1 MNYKDFNEAI
11 ATLEMMSRNLEAA
24 YIENGGE
31 ITEMTEGME
40 QAIAAVSDL
49 LEVEGTDMFGRW
61 RTSNGDRIKMYKAE
75 KAAADMRIKAA
86 QKTEEFIDAAI
97 KNMMKAK
104 GVDKVKGAF
113 YSFALYDS
121 VKTTLNEDAL
131 NNAYLDRATEAIRA
145 AGIPDCI
152 DVKLV
157 TTTTRLKEAGDEF
170 AYFVEVTTAPAV
182 RFTKPRNPKE

>member
-11 ATLEMMSRNLEAA
+11 ATLGMMSRNLEEA

-31 ITEMTEGME
+31 VTEMTEGME
-40 QAIAAVSDL
+40 QAIAAVGDL
-49 LEVEGTDMFGRW
+49 LETEGTDYLGRW
-61 RTSNGDRIKMYKAE
+61 LTAKENEIKMYKAE

-86 QKTEEFIDAAI
+86 QKTEEFVKAAAT
-97 KNMMKAK
+97 NMMKAK
-104 GVDKVKGAF
+104 NTDKVKGTF

-121 VKTTLNEDAL
+121 VKTSLREDAL
-131 NNAYLDRATEAIRA
+131 NDAYLDKATAAIRA

-170 AYFVEVTTAPAV
+170 ADFVEVTTAPAV